1 MCTSIRFVSYPFRA
15 EQSEEKTNTH
25 WERVNKKKHAQNKC
39 EQNETKLNIYNISS
53 FWWMVAHLV
62 HNTFATRQNSFHHG
76 FLLQLR
82 RNSERLYIL
91 RWIPHFHSSK
101 IKQNSNYM
109 KMYLHCSDFFIV
121 RDAGIHHAISCRS
134 STAFHFRKCTR
145 ILRFYIIISSIL
157 FVFRCICIH
166 FRDVHESFLFCLLF
180 VFCLFRQKQNKKIS
194 ISHWNTLCSELFFRM
209 AWVVYKK

>member
-1 MCTSIRFVSYPFRA
+1 M
-15 EQSEEKTNTH
+15 
-25 WERVNKKKHAQNKC
+25 
-39 EQNETKLNIYNISS
+39 
-53 FWWMVAHLV
+53 
-62 HNTFATRQNSFHHG
+62 RQNLIFIT
-76 FLLQLR
+76 FLLFGEWLHILCITLLQHDKIVFIMDFFF
-82 RNSERLYIL
+82 NCDEISERLYIL

-157 FVFRCICIH
+157 FVCRRICIH
-166 FRDVHESFLFCLLF
+166 FRDVHESFL
-180 VFCLFRQKQNKKIS
+180 FCLFRQKQNKKIS

-209 AWVVYKK
+209 AWVAWVVYKK

>member
-1 MCTSIRFVSYPFRA
+1 MCTSVRFVSYSCKA
-15 EQSEEKTNTH
+15 KQSEEKTNTH
-25 WERVNKKKHAQNKC
+25 WERESWKKHAQNKC

-157 FVFRCICIH
+157 FVCRRICIH

-180 VFCLFRQKQNKKIS
+180 VFCLFRQSKTKKNIY
-194 ISHWNTLCSELFFRM
+194 ITLEYTLFGIVFQDGM
-209 AWVVYKK
+209 GGV